1 MNILTLS
8 DDESESFIRDTVT
21 ALRAA
26 TGTAEAVHQIGAA
39 LSRYTVFAL
48 QYIGGHVRRE
58 VEKLPDPYRRLYR
71 PYSLDLLNQYH
82 TFMTIYRSNSI
93 SDTPLKDPALWNEY
107 WEVART
113 QCFVRSGKSD
123 DPFPQMEHPLS
134 KFFYRLVYGYVMLVA
149 GGYGHAIGMPFPGG
163 ATVHRDGER
172 VLCPIR
178 DKEKDLPSALCNFCP
193 AEQDPK
199 YG

>member
-26 TGTAEAVHQIGAA
+26 SGTAEAVHRIGSA
-39 LSRYTVFAL
+39 LSRYTVFDL
-48 QYIGGHVRRE
+48 QYIGGYVRRE

-107 WEVART
+107 WEIAQT

-163 ATVHRDGER
+163 AAVHRDGER

-178 DKEKDLPSALCNFCP
+178 GKEKDLPSALCNFCP